1 MKIND
6 LNSNNLGKVLKPD
19 QEIQEKKVAD
29 RKEDS
34 SNNKLSDRLE
44 ISKEAH
50 QLQEETLVQTDL
62 NEIKEKVDKGYYDD
76 PAIIEKVAELILKE
90 IAG

>member
-1 MKIND
+1 MKVND
-6 LNSNNLGKVLKPD
+6 LNSNNLGKLTKPE
-19 QEIQEKKVAD
+19 QGQEKKIAEKRD
-29 RKEDS
+29 DLT
-34 SNNKLSDRLE
+34 NNKISDRLE

-62 NEIKEKVDKGYYDD
+62 NEIREKVEKGYYND
-76 PAIIEKVAELILKE
+76 PAIIEKVTELILKE